1 MTAYLGFSAFIL
13 LWVGQLV
20 YTSGK
25 QNRFNDEIR
34 KDIDDIETQVRELR
48 KWGES
53 QVSERIAFNQGHYV
67 GAEMCSQK
75 HTEIIRR
82 LDIIDGYEI
91 NVKLAKIETQLAQ
104 VLVAIDEIKKRG

>member
-34 KDIDDIETQVRELR
+34 KDIDDIETQVSELR
-48 KWGES
+48 KWGEA
-53 QVSERIAFNQGHYV
+53 QINERTNYNFTHYV
-67 GAEMCSQK
+67 SSDMCCQK
-75 HTEIIRR
+75 HAEIIRR

>member
-34 KDIDDIETQVRELR
+34 KDIDNIETQVSELR
-48 KWGES
+48 KWGEA
-53 QVSERIAFNQGHYV
+53 QINERTNYNFTHYV
-67 GAEMCSQK
+67 SSDMCCQK
-75 HTEIIRR
+75 HAEIIRR

-91 NVKLAKIETQLAQ
+91 NVKLAKIETQLFQ
-104 VLVAIDEIKKRG
+104 VLAAVEEIKKRG